1 MKILITGGSGFI
13 ASYAIR
19 TCLTQ
24 GIQVLIQ
31 TRSEIL
37 DESLISSKNIS
48 IIKKSFID
56 LRVEDVEGVDSIIH
70 LASVGVTPQ
79 IASWQQL
86 NEINISGS
94 LHICE
99 LAKAINAKLIVSG
112 SYAEYGDSGLEH
124 ESIPVDAILKPTYP
138 YAISKAI
145 SCELILAYTRY
156 EKLSTC
162 YLRIFNAYGE
172 GQNPTNLWPS
182 LIRAAKQAEDFSM
195 TPGEQIRDFIH
206 VQDVAYQLIFAA
218 TKAELIPGKPLVRNC
233 ASGIPQTVKNFCQKN
248 WNIYSRGG
256 KLKFGALSYRKN
268 EVMRFVPSLEEKYL

>member
-1 MKILITGGSGFI
+1 MRVLITGGSGFI
-13 ASYAIR
+13 ASYVTK
-19 TCLTQ
+19 TCLMQ
-24 GIQVLIQ
+24 GLQVVIQ
-31 TRSEIL
+31 TRSETL
-37 DESLISSKNIS
+37 EETLISRENVSV
-48 IIKKSFID
+48 IKKSFTD
-56 LRVEDVEGVDSIIH
+56 LRAEDIKNVDSIIH

-86 NEINISGS
+86 NQINISGS

-124 ESIPVDAILKPTYP
+124 DFIPVDAALKPTYP

-145 SCELILAYTRY
+145 ACDLILAYTRY
-156 EKLSTC
+156 EKLNTC

-172 GQNPTNLWPS
+172 GQNPMNLWPS
-182 LIRAAKQAEDFSM
+182 LIRAAKQAEDFNM

-206 VQDVAYQLIFAA
+206 VQDVAHQLLFAA
-218 TKAELIPGKPLVRNC
+218 TKAELIPGKTLVKNC
-233 ASGIPQTVKNFCQKN
+233 ASGIPQTVKNFCQNN
-248 WNIYSRGG
+248 WNIYSMGG
-256 KLKFGALSYRKN
+256 KLNLGTLPYRKN